1 MIIDD
6 LFVTLIHHGAS
17 DDLHMSIG
25 TMEDG
30 IAVDRRF
37 AVVGWFSSPSMWT
50 PETLD
55 SISLV
60 PLNELEAYLAD
71 AGPYAKELVA

>member
-37 AVVGWFSSPSMWT
+37 AVVGWFSSPSMR
-50 PETLD
+50 TLD